1 MEDELDLTR
10 YLRILVR
17 HARLGIVIFILTAG
31 AILLVNLLRPASYT
45 ATATLF
51 AGGPQYQWRFDS
63 RLSPNIPVNV
73 NWQRIFLDLAK
84 DPWFRSQVAAQ
95 VETRFPHKNIGEMS
109 VRAGKQSLIHID
121 VTAFTPQDAAGLANA
136 WAEAFAYQAE
146 QLYGATALAEPFAQ
160 ELKRWEEQYQQAV
173 KAVEEFKAR
182 TGVGIA
188 SEGAPSL
195 EGYEWLGALGMELAE
210 RSRQLAAHRQAIA
223 NLQLL
228 KEQLEQARRQNAS
241 LEELSWQLLDAP
253 TIAARG
259 ILTHEVVAEH
269 LNDAGALAALLD
281 AELTAQQAAAT
292 ALEERLSADQA
303 QLAQL
308 SSELDRLVEERNLAK
323 ENYLTLQR
331 KVSEIEIE
339 NRVEGPLVRVVG
351 KAAAPEKRASRD
363 WSVVAVLAITA
374 GAVLAIAA
382 SIIAEFMTRHQ
393 PAKTRL
399 L

>member
-1 MEDELDLTR
+1 MDDELDLGH

-17 HARLGIVIFILTAG
+17 HARLGIVVFLLTAG
-31 AILLVNLLRPASYT
+31 AVLIANLLRPASYT

-63 RLSPNIPVNV
+63 RLSPNTPVNV
-73 NWQRIFLDLAK
+73 NWQKMFLDLAK
-84 DPWFRSQVAAQ
+84 DPWFRNQIAAQ
-95 VETRFPHKNIGEMS
+95 VEARFPGKSIGEMS

-121 VTAFTPQDAAGLANA
+121 VTAPTPQEAAKLANA
-136 WAEAFAYQAE
+136 WAEAFANQAE
-146 QLYGATALAEPFAQ
+146 KLYGATALSEPFAQ

-173 KAVEEFKAR
+173 QAVEDFKAR
-182 TGVGIA
+182 TGVGIS

-195 EGYEWLGALGMELAE
+195 EGYEWLGALGLELAE

-228 KEQLEQARRQNAS
+228 KEQLEQARRQNSS
-241 LEELSWQLLDAP
+241 LESLPWQLLDAP

-259 ILTHEVVAEH
+259 ILTHEVVAQH
-269 LNDAGALAALLD
+269 LNDAGALAGLLD
-281 AELTAQQAAAT
+281 AELTAQQAAAS
-292 ALEERLSADQA
+292 ALEQRLNEDQARLARLST
-303 QLAQL
+303 
-308 SSELDRLVEERNLAK
+308 ELDRLVEERNLAR

-351 KAAAPEKRASRD
+351 EAAVPEKRASRD
-363 WSVVAVLAITA
+363 WPVVALLAVIA
-374 GAVLAIAA
+374 GAVLGTGACL
-382 SIIAEFMTRHQ
+382 IAEYLARRPQ
-393 PAKTRL
+393 
-399 L
+399 